1 MLAFTFIG
9 AVVGAGFA
17 SGQEIRQYFVDYGVY
32 GLIGIILMSVLFV
45 IFGERLM
52 LMGYTSK
59 SDSYEVALGYAFRC
73 KFKKFVDFLF
83 AFFLIAT
90 AGTMFSGCGAFFEQT
105 LGISVPVGAAIFA
118 ILTFFVTIVGIRGI
132 MGVSSIE
139 IPLLIIVTCF
149 VAVRSINVSDI
160 VKFSVINEVN
170 YDGVIAAI
178 ISSIIYVSYNL
189 VMSFSILPALG
200 NACKSRG
207 EIRVTCVLSGVI
219 IGILGYIIYLAL
231 LVNYDKIQGV
241 EIPIATLAGTTNG
254 LLYGFMFLLAVLSTA
269 VGALYGVYAR
279 VEKNNFKFGF
289 ICFVAYLFS
298 LAGFSN
304 LVAGLYFYMGVAGI
318 FLIAMLIIGHN
329 KSRTFKKGV

>member
-32 GLIGIILMSVLFV
+32 GLIGIIIMSVLFV
-45 IFGERLM
+45 ILGERLM

-73 KFKKFVDFLF
+73 RFKKFVDFLF
-83 AFFLIAT
+83 TFFLIAT

-105 LGISVPVGAAIFA
+105 FGVNTYVGAAIFA
-118 ILTFFVTIVGIRGI
+118 LLTYFFTVVGIKGI

-149 VAVRSINVSDI
+149 VAFRSVDVSDI
-160 VKFSVINEVN
+160 TRFSIINEIN
-170 YDGVIAAI
+170 YDGFFSAI
-178 ISSIIYVSYNL
+178 FSAIIYVSYNL
-189 VMSFSILPALG
+189 IMSFSILPALG

-207 EIRVTCVLSGVI
+207 EIRRTCVLSGVI

-241 EIPIATLAGTTNG
+241 EIPIATLAGTSNG
-254 LLYGFMFLLAVLSTA
+254 LLYGIMFLLAVLSTA

-279 VEKNNFKFGF
+279 VEKNNLRFG
-289 ICFVAYLFS
+289 IVCLTAYLFS
-298 LAGFSN
+298 LIGFSN
-304 LVAGLYFYMGVAGI
+304 LVSGLYFYMGVIGI
-318 FLIAMLIIGHN
+318 FLITMLIVGHN
-329 KSRTFKKGV
+329 KSRAFKKGV